1 MTESKNKQKVD
12 ILADLFEASTS
23 ESTEGLEK
31 LKELAYRK
39 RPPTGQISGSESP
52 GVNPGESKGKSQ
64 LKGGLSY
71 SISKRRLVENGAPK
85 VKIKIVIPKTIEH
98 QVSMPK
104 IVDYAIESFLEE
116 LKSAVD
122 E

>member
-1 MTESKNKQKVD
+1 MD
-12 ILADLFEASTS
+12 ILADLFDASTS
-23 ESTEGLEK
+23 ESAEGLEK

-39 RPPTGQISGSESP
+39 RPSTGHSGPEDPGADQRESR
-52 GVNPGESKGKSQ
+52 GESQ
-64 LKGGLSY
+64 LKKGLSY
-71 SISKRRLVENGAPK
+71 SISKRKVVENGAPK
-85 VKIKIVIPKTIEH
+85 VKIKIVIPKVIEH
-98 QVSMPK
+98 QVSISK